1 MRRVLSQSHSSWYRL
16 LWSFSSA
23 VWSKSRKIYGVI
35 FTCLVI
41 RVMHIKVAF
50 SLDTDFFLLA
60 LRRFIARRG
69 QVKDICSDNGT
80 NFASDE
86 KELRQ
91 STNAWNQAKIHEDLM
106 QRNIK

>member
-1 MRRVLSQSHSSWYRL
+1 MV
-16 LWSFSSA
+16 
-23 VWSKSRKIYGVI
+23 
-35 FTCLVI
+35 
-41 RVMHIKVAF
+41 HIKVAF

-69 QVKDICSDNGT
+69 QVKDIYSDNGT